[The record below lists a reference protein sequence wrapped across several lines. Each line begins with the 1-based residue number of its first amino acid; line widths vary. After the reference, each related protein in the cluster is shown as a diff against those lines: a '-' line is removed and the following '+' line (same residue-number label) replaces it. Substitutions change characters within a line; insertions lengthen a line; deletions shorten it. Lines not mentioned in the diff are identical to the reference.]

1 MLAAAALYLVLASG
15 KADSVPWEIAER
27 PEGAVRVMVWN
38 VLRGGNEVEDG
49 PDKALEIIRAADPD
63 VVLLQESYD
72 IEDDRP
78 QLGIWMA
85 EELGWHTYQG
95 SSPHLNVLSR
105 WEPSETYFHADWHGL
120 GARFE
125 PEGHEP
131 FVAYSIWIDWRAY
144 TPYKLRDEPE
154 ATDAELLAC
163 ETEESSRYRQA
174 RAILAHLRT
183 VGHLEAEVPLLVG
196 GDWNCPSHLDWTAE
210 TEAAIPFRRN
220 LPLPVSRALY
230 SAGFSDAFRL
240 IHPDPVAVPGD
251 TWSPMYWALD
261 IPEPM
266 DRIDRLYVKNPEAG
280 GYVPVQAFTLPQ
292 PYEDPSVAQAD
303 RLFPS
308 DHSAV
313 VVDLVWHF

>member
-1 MLAAAALYLVLASG
+1 MLGATVLSLLLASTQTH
-15 KADSVPWEIAER
+15 AVPWEIAER
-27 PEGAVRVMVWN
+27 PEGAVRIMVWN
-38 VLRGGNEVEDG
+38 VLRGGNEVDDG
-49 PDKALEIIRAADPD
+49 PDKALAIIREVDPD

-72 IEDDRP
+72 IADDRP

-85 EELGWHTYQG
+85 GELGWHTYQA

-105 WEPSETYFHADWHGL
+105 WEPIETYFHADWHGL

-125 PEGHEP
+125 PEGQNP

-144 TPYKLRDEPE
+144 TPYHLRDNPQ

-163 ETEESSRYRQA
+163 ETRDSSRYQQA
-174 RAILAHLRT
+174 RAILAHLRNE
-183 VGHLEAEVPLLVG
+183 GHLEADVPLLVG

-210 TEAAIPFRRN
+210 TEAALPFRRD
-220 LPLPVSRALY
+220 LPLPVSRAVHN
-230 SAGFSDAFRL
+230 AGFLDAFREV
-240 IHPDPVAVPGD
+240 HPDPVAVPGD
-251 TWSPMYWALD
+251 TWSPMYWAPD

-266 DRIDRLYVKNPEAG
+266 DRIDQLYFKNPDAG

-292 PYEDPSVAQAD
+292 PYENPETEQAD

-313 VVDLVWHF
+313 VIDLVWRE